1 MGIRVFTQ
9 GSWVRIQHLHT
20 WGQIKKIKKLLGFS
34 FSSLQWITILRI
46 GSAYVGRFSSGQ
58 VSNFCQGWEF
68 AHRFVEGIA
77 GFFAKKWANEQFAQ
91 KNKWFSRELLTVAP
105 FWWVTWAI
113 CSQLLFCHERLERFA
128 HIAHQKRGNELSPRL
143 KKNSKKRTKNTIVF
157 LKEFK

>member
-68 AHRFVEGIA
+68 AHWFVEGIA
-77 GFFAKKWANEQFAQ
+77 GFCEKMSKWAICSKKQVILSWITHGRSFLV
-91 KNKWFSRELLTVAP
+91 SDLSDLLTVALLS
-105 FWWVTWAI
+105 WAAWAI
-113 CSQLLFCHERLERFA
+113 CSHR
-128 HIAHQKRGNELSPRL
+128 SP
-143 KKNSKKRTKNTIVF
+143 KKREWAKPS
-157 LKEFK
+157 FKKKL